1 MRMTDLQSEILE
13 TVAPGSMTKEAIV
26 EQVDDDFPDVE
37 VKSELASL
45 LVDGD
50 LKEHPEIEGVY
61 RVAE

>member
-1 MRMTDLQSEILE
+1 MSDDDLRTAILE

-26 EQVDDDFPDVE
+26 EQVDADVPDVE

-45 LVDGD
+45 VVDGD
-50 LKEHPEIEGVY
+50 LEEHPEIEGVY